1 MTYQFAEHQQYGKF
15 MMQCNPFLGCFYAM
29 GTGKTAMTLDWIN
42 DALKKKEIGSAL
54 VVCPASLVDSW
65 ETAIDEMILFEG
77 YTDEDVKRLR
87 STVRIRSFQRIYR
100 AERTTT
106 HHRDGRTTTKR
117 TISLREDV
125 DREWGVVIVD
135 EAHGIGAHNS
145 VQTRAAI
152 TLGKLAKHRYI
163 LTATPVH
170 GGGGKEDFS
179 KLYGEFQFLSG
190 GTMWKSWSEFC
201 SKYVLSVDKWYKPL
215 DYDVEACRSLMKQ
228 HAIVCRLEDCFDMP
242 GKMETEIKC
251 KLAESKMYKD
261 IRNGNLLPYGID
273 VEVAGAQYIK
283 LMQICSGSMKRERD
297 TMILR
302 CSKDDVLEDILT
314 GTDDPVVI
322 FCNFRASVDR
332 CATICRK
339 VKRKCTTFDGRSQP
353 DVWKQFSAG
362 KTDVIICQ
370 YQSGGVGL
378 NLQRAH
384 IMVLFEPCTS
394 ALLLEQATGRIYRKG
409 QDKKCIYYYL
419 VTPGSIE
426 KKILDTVRSGVDV
439 SNAML
444 NEWSALGII

>member
-1 MTYQFAEHQQYGKF
+1 MRYKFAEHQQYGKF

-29 GTGKTAMTLDWIN
+29 GTGKTAMALDWVN

-65 ETAIDEMILFEG
+65 CEAIEDMVKFDG
-77 YTDEDVKRLR
+77 YTDADVKRLK
-87 STVRIRSFQRIYR
+87 SAVKVCSYQKMYKT
-100 AERTTT
+100 ERTAI
-106 HHRDGRTTTKR
+106 HHRDGKVTTR
-117 TISLREDV
+117 RSISLRPDV
-125 DREWGVVIVD
+125 DREWGAVIID
-135 EAHGIGAHNS
+135 EAHGIGAHDS

-152 TLGKLAKHRYI
+152 TLGKLAKHRFI

-190 GTMWKSWSEFC
+190 GTMWKSWTDFC
-201 SKYVLSVDKWYKPL
+201 NKYVTSFDKWYKPRS
-215 DYDVEACRSLMKQ
+215 YDVEACRALMKS

-242 GKMETEIKC
+242 GKMEQEVKC
-251 KLAESKMYKD
+251 KLVESKIYKD
-261 IRNGNLLPYGID
+261 IKEGNLEPYGID

-283 LMQICSGSMKRERD
+283 MLQICSGSMKRERD
-297 TMILR
+297 TMHLR
-302 CSKDDVLEDILT
+302 CSKDDALEDILT
-314 GTDDPVVI
+314 GTDEPIVI
-322 FCNFRASVDR
+322 FCNFRASIDR
-332 CATICRK
+332 CAEICRK
-339 VKRKCTTFDGRSQP
+339 VKRRCVTFDGRSSS
-353 DVWKQFSAG
+353 DAWKEFSSG
-362 KTDVIICQ
+362 KKDVIICQ

-384 IMVLFEPCTS
+384 IMVMFEPCMS

-426 KKILDTVRSGVDV
+426 KKVLDTVRSGVDV
-439 SNAML
+439 CTSML
-444 NEWSALGII
+444 DEWSAMGII